1 MSKYRSI
8 AFKIFVLTSLVLV
21 AFALL
26 LYVTLYFILPSFY
39 LQNKSADLDQGIT
52 RLLATFPQ
60 EDWTEAVKQLDE
72 FSLRYNA
79 SLSVQDS
86 SGKWVYPDHF
96 ITEASYFPPQESDMP
111 TEKGGVHST
120 IIIPDPENLSVHL
133 AETPK
138 MISHTNLPLPG
149 YESRGYKLSM
159 QASLQPIDEATQM
172 LLRLIPYMALII
184 LVISVLASLIY
195 TRLIAR
201 PLIGISQIAKR
212 LAKLDFSERSCHDSS
227 DEIGDISRSLNELSM
242 NLQHALQELT
252 GANAQL
258 KDDIQRK
265 EEDEAL
271 RREFMDMIS
280 HELKTPITAVSGQLE
295 AMLHNVGPYRDR
307 DKYLAQSHHILKEME
322 KLVYEILDISRL
334 ENHRFQPSMAAV
346 NVSVLVQE
354 VAEQIQ
360 YVCELNDIK
369 LEAELAPDLMVTG
382 DKRLL
387 SKAVSNVM
395 SNAVYY
401 TRSGEQVRIALDAD
415 EGHVLLS
422 VLNTGAYIEPSEIP
436 KLFKPF
442 YRIEKSR
449 SRTTGGSGLGL
460 YIVNTILNIHQSE
473 YSLANTGEG
482 VLFSVRWKNDN

>member
-1 MSKYRSI
+1 MSKHRSI

-39 LQNKSADLDQGIT
+39 LQNKSADLNQGIT
-52 RLLATFPQ
+52 HLLETFPQ
-60 EDWTEAVKQLDE
+60 EDWMEAVKRLDD

-79 SLSVQDS
+79 TLIVQDGS
-86 SGKWVYPDHF
+86 DNWVYPSKGLSF
-96 ITEASYFPPQESDMP
+96 PLQELETTTEQVGFQ
-111 TEKGGVHST
+111 ST
-120 IIIPDPENLSVHL
+120 INISAVSAHMA
-133 AETPK
+133 AEPK
-138 MISHTNLPLPG
+138 MIFYANLPLPG
-149 YESRGYKLSM
+149 YEYTMSV
-159 QASLQPIDEATQM
+159 QASLQPIDEATRM
-172 LLRLIPYMALII
+172 LLRLLPYMALLI
-184 LVISVLASLIY
+184 LVLAVLGALMY

-201 PLIGISQIAKR
+201 PLIGISQVAKR
-212 LAKLDFSERSCHDSS
+212 LAQLDFSERSRHDSR

-242 NLQHALQELT
+242 NLQHAMLELT
-252 GANAQL
+252 EANAQL

-265 EEDEAL
+265 EEEEAL
-271 RREFMDMIS
+271 RREFMGMIS

-295 AMLHNVGPYRDR
+295 AMLHNIGPYRDR
-307 DKYLAQSHHILKEME
+307 DKYLAQSHHILKQME

-346 NVSVLVQE
+346 NMSDLIRE
-354 VAEQIQ
+354 AAEQIQ
-360 YVCELNDIK
+360 YVCELNGIR
-369 LEAELAPDLMVTG
+369 LEAVLAPNLWVTG
-382 DKRLL
+382 DKSLL

-401 TRSGEQVRIALDAD
+401 TRSGEQIRIALHAD
-415 EGHVLLS
+415 SGYVHLS
-422 VLNTGAYIEPSEIP
+422 VLNTGAYIEPTEIP

-460 YIVNTILNIHQSE
+460 YIVKTTLNIHQSE
-473 YSLANTGEG
+473 YSLSNTEEG
-482 VLFSVRWKNDN
+482 VLFWVRWKNGH

>member
-1 MSKYRSI
+1 MSKHRSI

-39 LQNKSADLDQGIT
+39 LQNKSADLDKGIT
-52 RLLATFPQ
+52 RLLETFPQ
-60 EDWTEAVKQLDE
+60 EDWTEAVKRLDE

-86 SGKWVYPDHF
+86 SGKWVYP
-96 ITEASYFPPQESDMP
+96 AFPIWPSFPRVEFETA
-111 TEKGGVHST
+111 TEKDGFDST
-120 IIIPDPENLSVHL
+120 IIISTPELTE
-133 AETPK
+133 APK
-138 MISHTNLPLPG
+138 MISRTNLPLPG
-149 YESRGYKLSM
+149 YESSGYTLSVL
-159 QASLQPIDEATQM
+159 ASLQPIDEATRM
-172 LLRLIPYMALII
+172 LLRLLPHMALMI
-184 LVISVLASLIY
+184 LVIAVLGALVY

-201 PLIGISQIAKR
+201 PLIGISQVAKR
-212 LAKLDFSERSCHDSS
+212 LAQLDFSERSRHDSR

-242 NLQHALQELT
+242 NLQHAMQELT
-252 GANAQL
+252 EANAQL

-265 EEDEAL
+265 EEEEAL
-271 RREFMDMIS
+271 RREFMAMIS

-334 ENHRFQPSMAAV
+334 ENHHFQPSMAAV
-346 NVSVLVQE
+346 NVSALIRE
-354 VAEQIQ
+354 AAEQIQ
-360 YVCELNDIK
+360 YVCELNGIR
-369 LEAELAPDLMVTG
+369 LEADLAEGLWVTG
-382 DKRLL
+382 DTRLL

-401 TRSGEQVRIALDAD
+401 TRSGEQIRIVLHADA
-415 EGHVLLS
+415 GHVRLS

-442 YRIEKSR
+442 YRIERSR

-473 YSLANTGEG
+473 YSLSNTGEG

>member
-1 MSKYRSI
+1 MSKHRSI
-8 AFKIFVLTSLVLV
+8 TFKIFVLTSLVLV

-39 LQNKSADLDQGIT
+39 LQNKSTDLNQGIT
-52 RLLATFPQ
+52 RLLETFPQ
-60 EDWTEAVKQLDE
+60 EDWTEAVKRLDD

-79 SLSVQDS
+79 SLSVQDTA
-86 SGKWVYPDHF
+86 GKWVYPTY
-96 ITEASYFPPQESDMP
+96 ITKGPSFPLEKSETTKEKDDVQSTLIISD
-111 TEKGGVHST
+111 S
-120 IIIPDPENLSVHL
+120 ENLSVHL
-133 AETPK
+133 AAEPK
-138 MISHTNLPLPG
+138 MISHKNLPLPG
-149 YESRGYKLSM
+149 YESSGYTLSVH
-159 QASLQPIDEATQM
+159 ASLQPINEATRM
-172 LLRLIPYMALII
+172 LLRLLPHMALMI
-184 LVISVLASLIY
+184 LVIAVLGALVY

-201 PLIGISQIAKR
+201 PLIGISQVAKR
-212 LAKLDFSERSCHDSS
+212 LAQLDFSERSRHDSR
-227 DEIGDISRSLNELSM
+227 DEIGDISRALNELSM
-242 NLQHALQELT
+242 NLQHAMQELT
-252 GANAQL
+252 EANAQL

-265 EEDEAL
+265 EEEEAL

-346 NVSVLVQE
+346 NVSALIGE
-354 VAEQIQ
+354 TAEQIQ
-360 YVCELNDIK
+360 YICELNGIR
-369 LEAELAPDLMVTG
+369 LEADLTPDLWVTG
-382 DKRLL
+382 DKNLL

-395 SNAVYY
+395 SNAVNY
-401 TRSGEQVRIALDAD
+401 TRSGEQIRIALHADA
-415 EGHVLLS
+415 GHVRLS

-460 YIVNTILNIHQSE
+460 YIVKTILNIHQSE
-473 YSLANTGEG
+473 YSLSNTGEG

>member
-1 MSKYRSI
+1 MSKHRSI

-39 LQNKSADLDQGIT
+39 LQNKSADLNQGIT
-52 RLLATFPQ
+52 RLLETFPQ
-60 EDWTEAVKQLDE
+60 EDWTEAVKRLDD

-79 SLSVQDS
+79 SLFVQDS
-86 SGKWVYPDHF
+86 SGKWVYPPYLTKGSSF
-96 ITEASYFPPQESDMP
+96 PAQELETTTELE
-111 TEKGGVHST
+111 GVHST
-120 IIIPDPENLSVHL
+120 TIIISDPENPGAHWPE
-133 AETPK
+133 APK

-149 YESRGYKLSM
+149 YSYTLSVR
-159 QASLQPIDEATQM
+159 ASLQPIDEAMRM
-172 LLRLIPYMALII
+172 LLRLLPYMALMI
-184 LVISVLASLIY
+184 LVIAVLGALVY

-201 PLIGISQIAKR
+201 PLIGISQVAKR
-212 LAKLDFSERSCHDSS
+212 LAQLDFSERSRHDSR

-242 NLQHALQELT
+242 NLQHAMQELT
-252 GANAQL
+252 EANAQL

-265 EEDEAL
+265 EEEEAL

-295 AMLHNVGPYRDR
+295 AMLHNVGPYWDR

-346 NVSVLVQE
+346 NVSALIRE
-354 VAEQIQ
+354 AAEQIQ
-360 YVCELNDIK
+360 YVCELKGIG
-369 LEAELAPDLMVTG
+369 LEADLAPGLWVTG

-401 TRSGEQVRIALDAD
+401 TRSGEQIRIALHADA
-415 EGHVLLS
+415 GHVRLS

-460 YIVNTILNIHQSE
+460 YIIKTILNIHQSE
-473 YSLANTGEG
+473 YSLSNTGEG

>member
-8 AFKIFVLTSLVLV
+8 AFKIFVLTNLVLI

-26 LYVTLYFILPSFY
+26 LYITLYFILPSFY
-39 LQNKSADLDQGIT
+39 LQNKSADLNEGIT
-52 RLLATFPQ
+52 RLLETFPQ
-60 EDWTEAVKQLDE
+60 KDWTEAVKRLDN

-86 SGKWVYPDHF
+86 EGKWVYPVHF
-96 ITEASYFPPQESDMP
+96 TKVPFFRSQVWEATTQKKD
-111 TEKGGVHST
+111 VAST
-120 IIIPDPENLSVHL
+120 ILISTEENLGTQS
-133 AETPK
+133 AKGMEI
-138 MISHTNLPLPG
+138 ISHSNLPLPG
-149 YESRGYKLSM
+149 YESSGYTLSVL
-159 QASLQPIDEATQM
+159 ASLQPINEAMQM
-172 LLRLIPYMALII
+172 LLRLLPYMALII
-184 LVISVLASLIY
+184 LVIAILGALVY

-201 PLIGISQIAKR
+201 PLIGISQVAKR
-212 LAKLDFSERSCHDSS
+212 LAQLDFSERSRHDSR

-242 NLQHALQELT
+242 NLQYAMQDLT
-252 GANAQL
+252 EANVQL

-280 HELKTPITAVSGQLE
+280 HELKTPIMAVSGQLE
-295 AMLHNVGPYRDR
+295 AMLHNVGPYRNR

-346 NVSVLVQE
+346 NMSALIRDA
-354 VAEQIQ
+354 AEQIQ
-360 YVCELNDIK
+360 YICELNGIK
-369 LEAELAPDLMVTG
+369 LEVDLAPDLWVTG
-382 DKRLL
+382 DTRLL
-387 SKAVSNVM
+387 SKAVSNVL

-401 TRSGEQVRIALDAD
+401 TRSGEQIRITLHAEAGLV
-415 EGHVLLS
+415 HLS

-473 YSLANTGEG
+473 YSLSNIEEG
-482 VLFSVRWKNDN
+482 VLFSVRWKADN

>member
-39 LQNKSADLDQGIT
+39 FQNKSADLNQGIT
-52 RLLATFPQ
+52 RLLKTLPQ
-60 EDWTEAVKQLDE
+60 EDWTAAVQSLDD
-72 FSLRYNA
+72 FSIRYNA
-79 SLSVQDS
+79 LLFVQDS
-86 SGKWVYPDHF
+86 SGKSVYAPF
-96 ITEASYFPPQESDMP
+96 ITQGHSLPLQESVTT
-111 TEKGGVHST
+111 TEKEGTDST
-120 IIIPDPENLSVHL
+120 IIISDPDNLSTHL
-133 AETPK
+133 PAEPE
-138 MISHTNLPLPG
+138 MISYTNLPLPG
-149 YESRGYKLSM
+149 YESRGYTLSVL
-159 QASLQPIDEATQM
+159 ASLQPIDEAARM
-172 LLRLIPYMALII
+172 LLRLLPYMALII
-184 LVISVLASLIY
+184 LVIAILGALVY

-201 PLIGISQIAKR
+201 PLIGISQVAKR
-212 LAKLDFSERSCHDSS
+212 LAQLDFSERSRHDSR
-227 DEIGDISRSLNELSM
+227 DEIGDISRSLNDLSM
-242 NLQHALQELT
+242 NLQQAMQELT
-252 GANAQL
+252 EANMQL

-295 AMLHNVGPYRDR
+295 AMLHNVGPYSNR
-307 DKYLAQSHHILKEME
+307 DKYLAQSQHILKEME

-346 NVSVLVQE
+346 NVSALIQE
-354 VAEQIQ
+354 AAEQIQ
-360 YVCELNDIK
+360 YICELNGIR
-369 LEAELAPDLMVTG
+369 LESNLASDQWVTG

-387 SKAVSNVM
+387 SKAISNVM
-395 SNAVYY
+395 SNAVHY
-401 TRSGEQVRIALDAD
+401 TRSGEQIRIALYADA
-415 EGHVLLS
+415 GHVCLS
-422 VLNTGAYIEPSEIP
+422 VLNTGAFIEPNEIP

-449 SRTTGGSGLGL
+449 SRRTGGSGLGL

-473 YSLANTGEG
+473 YSLSNTGEG
-482 VLFSVRWKNDN
+482 VLFSVRWNTNN

>member
-1 MSKYRSI
+1 MSKHRSI
-8 AFKIFVLTSLVLV
+8 AFKIFVLTNLVLV

-39 LQNKSADLDQGIT
+39 LQNKSADLDKGIT
-52 RLLATFPQ
+52 HLMETFPQ
-60 EDWTEAVKQLDE
+60 EDWTEAVKRLND

-79 SLSVQDS
+79 SLFVQDS
-86 SGKWVYPDHF
+86 EGKWVYP
-96 ITEASYFPPQESDMP
+96 
-111 TEKGGVHST
+111 GVNST
-120 IIIPDPENLSVHL
+120 IIFPVWGSTEAPE
-133 AETPK
+133 
-138 MISHTNLPLPG
+138 MISHMNLPLPG
-149 YESRGYKLSM
+149 YESSGYTLSVR
-159 QASLQPIDEATQM
+159 ASLQPIDEAMQM
-172 LLRLIPYMALII
+172 LLRLLPYMALII
-184 LVISVLASLIY
+184 LVIAVLGALVY

-201 PLIGISQIAKR
+201 PLIGISQVAKR
-212 LAKLDFSERSCHDSS
+212 LAQLDFSERSRHDSH

-242 NLQHALQELT
+242 NLQHAMQELT
-252 GANAQL
+252 EANAQL

-265 EEDEAL
+265 EEEEAL
-271 RREFMDMIS
+271 RREFMAMIS

-295 AMLHNVGPYRDR
+295 AMLHNVGPYWDR
-307 DKYLAQSHHILKEME
+307 DKYLAQSHRILKEME

-334 ENHRFQPSMAAV
+334 ENHRFQPNMTAV
-346 NVSVLVQE
+346 NVSELIRDT
-354 VAEQIQ
+354 AEQIQ
-360 YVCELNDIK
+360 YVCELNGISLTAD
-369 LEAELAPDLMVTG
+369 LAEDLWVTG

-401 TRSGEQVRIALDAD
+401 TRSGERIRIALHADA
-415 EGHVLLS
+415 EHVHFS

-473 YSLANTGEG
+473 YSLSNTGEG
-482 VLFSVRWKNDN
+482 VLFSVRWKIDN

>member
-8 AFKIFVLTSLVLV
+8 AFKIFVLTNLVLI

-26 LYVTLYFILPSFY
+26 LYITLYFILPSFY
-39 LQNKSADLDQGIT
+39 LQNKSADLNQGIT
-52 RLLATFPQ
+52 HLLETFPQ
-60 EDWTEAVKQLDE
+60 KDWTEAVKRLDN

-86 SGKWVYPDHF
+86 EGKWVYPAHF
-96 ITEASYFPPQESDMP
+96 TKGLSFPQWVSETN
-111 TEKGGVHST
+111 TEKDDLAST
-120 IIIPDPENLSVHL
+120 IIISTEETLS
-133 AETPK
+133 APSAKMME
-138 MISHTNLPLPG
+138 MISHSNLPLPG
-149 YESRGYKLSM
+149 YESSGYTLFVH
-159 QASLQPIDEATQM
+159 ASLQPIDEAMQM
-172 LLRLIPYMALII
+172 LLRLLPYMALII
-184 LVISVLASLIY
+184 LVIAVLGALVY

-201 PLIGISQIAKR
+201 PLIGISQVAKR
-212 LAKLDFSERSCHDSS
+212 LAQLDFSERSRHDSR

-242 NLQHALQELT
+242 NLQHAMQELT
-252 GANAQL
+252 EANAQL

-265 EEDEAL
+265 KEEEAL

-280 HELKTPITAVSGQLE
+280 HELKTPIMAVSGQLE
-295 AMLHNVGPYRDR
+295 AMLHNVGPYSDR
-307 DKYLAQSHHILKEME
+307 DKYLAQSHHILKEMD
-322 KLVYEILDISRL
+322 KLVYEILEISRL

-346 NVSVLVQE
+346 NVSALIRDA
-354 VAEQIQ
+354 AEQIQ

-369 LEAELAPDLMVTG
+369 LSADLAPDLWVTG

-387 SKAVSNVM
+387 SKAISNVM

-401 TRSGEQVRIALDAD
+401 TRSGEQIRLTLHNDT
-415 EGHVLLS
+415 GHVHLS

-473 YSLANTGEG
+473 YSLSNAEEG
-482 VLFSVRWKNDN
+482 VVFSVRWKNDN